1 MRRFWIPLLAL
12 LMVAAL
18 GVPTT
23 VSAQTG
29 PPATPDG
36 LRAFS
41 VTPPGQDGTVTAPE
55 FAEGDYGPHYQDQL
69 EMYASLIDD
78 DDVTEEELTKYFH
91 TMQFGPGDQPEDE
104 YDVREGVTVY
114 RDEFGVPHIY
124 ADSFDGASFALGYV
138 SAEDRMFQMD
148 VFRHAARGTLAGFL
162 GPGTDDAYLKMD
174 IDTRREGYTEEEV
187 QKMFDDFDDKFG
199 ETGVI
204 LQKGLEEY
212 AAGINAYNEEYG
224 ADPSRRAFEYEA
236 TGNPY
241 PADPEEWTAIDTL
254 FIAIL
259 QLRVFGET
267 AGGEIRNAGFYQNL
281 IEKHG
286 PKKGAALYDSFLF
299 QNDPR
304 SPLTIAKAD
313 GDFATQDLGPVDP
326 KSFAIP
332 DKAEKVAERV
342 AARERSREAVLA
354 SMGFKKQASNALL
367 VSAAESKS
375 GNPMLLGGPQV
386 GHAVPSFF
394 MDLDVH
400 APGIDFRGPAVPGAS
415 ALIPLGRGRDYAW
428 SLTTGYSDA
437 VDTRAELLCDPKGG
451 EPKLD
456 STGYIFN
463 GKCKEM
469 ESRTETFEIKP
480 PPTDPAPPSEEERTF
495 YRTVHGPVFER
506 ATVDGKPVA
515 FVKERFFWMKEVDSL
530 PSFYKWNAEVRSIED
545 FADAAQNFTMSF
557 NTFYVD
563 SENIAYFH
571 VGEYPVRT
579 KGVHPSLPTWGTGEW
594 EWQGRRS
601 YSKQPKIINPERGW
615 VSNWNNKPARSWDNF
630 DGFKWGSVH
639 RMKLLAD
646 QMKRLTAGEKQME
659 LADLVDVIRV
669 AATQDGRGVYLGP
682 KMLRKAKRAKDATPE
697 YTAAL
702 ELVEGW
708 IQNGAH
714 RKNKDRD
721 ENMDDGA
728 ALAVFDAW
736 YAALAKQVLGDELD
750 QDAQTLMDAP
760 VTNYNPANGGGFWFD
775 WSSYLNNL
783 MGRETRTKSFPYNLC
798 DDVVTDSK
806 ETCASQVQSALSAA
820 LAQLMKDQGA
830 DMTKWTTPAENIT
843 FDELGA
849 GSVSEIPWQ
858 NRGTENHIVEAVE
871 DLGPGE

>member
-1 MRRFWIPLLAL
+1 
-12 LMVAAL
+12 
-18 GVPTT
+18 
-23 VSAQTG
+23 
-29 PPATPDG
+29 
-36 LRAFS
+36 
-41 VTPPGQDGTVTAPE
+41 VTAAE
-55 FAEGDYGPHYQDQL
+55 FTEGDYGPHYEDQL

-78 DDVTEEELTKYFH
+78 DDVTDEELTKYFH
-91 TMQFGPGDQPEDE
+91 SMQFGPGTEPEDE
-104 YDVREGVTVY
+104 YEVRTGVTVY
-114 RDEFGVPHIY
+114 RDDFGIPHIY

-148 VFRHAARGTLAGFL
+148 IFRHAARGTLAGFL
-162 GPGTDDAYLKMD
+162 GPGRDDAYLKMD
-174 IDTRREGYTEEEV
+174 IDTRREGYTQEEV

-199 ETGVI
+199 ATGVI

-212 AAGINAYNEEYG
+212 AAGINAYNDEH
-224 ADPSRRAFEYEA
+224 AMDPSRRPFEYEA

-241 PADPEEWTAIDTL
+241 PGDPEEWTAVDTL

-267 AGGEIRNAGFYQNL
+267 AGGEISNAGFYQNL

-286 PKKGAALYDSFLF
+286 KKRGTALFDSFLF
-299 QNDPR
+299 QNDAR
-304 SPLTIAKAD
+304 SPLTISKAD
-313 GDFATQDLGPVDP
+313 GDFATQNLGPVDP
-326 KSFAIP
+326 ASFAIP
-332 DKAEKVAERV
+332 DKAEKVAARV
-342 AARERSREAVLA
+342 AARQRSREAVLE

-367 VSAAESKS
+367 VSGAESKT

-415 ALIPLGRGRDYAW
+415 VLIPLGRGRDYAW

-437 VDTRAELLCDPKGG
+437 VDTRAELLCDPKSG

-456 STGYIFN
+456 STGYMFK
-463 GKCKEM
+463 GECKEM
-469 ESRTETFEIKP
+469 KSRTETFEIKP

-530 PSFYKWNAEVRSIED
+530 RSFYEWNTSVRSIED
-545 FADAAQNFTMSF
+545 FAAAAKNFTMSF

-563 SENIAYFH
+563 SEHIGYFH
-571 VGEYPVRT
+571 VGEYPLRT
-579 KGVHPSLPTWGTGEW
+579 KGSHPSLPTWGTGEW
-594 EWQGRRS
+594 EWKGRRS
-601 YSKQPKIINPERGW
+601 YSQQPKIIDPERGW

-639 RMKLLAD
+639 RMRLLAD
-646 QMKRLTAGEKQME
+646 QMKALTAGNKKME
-659 LADLVDVIRV
+659 LSDLVDVIRI
-669 AATQDGRGVYLGP
+669 AATQAGRGVYFDP
-682 KMLRKAKRAKDATPE
+682 KMVRKGKRATNGTPE
-697 YTAAL
+697 TAAAIK
-702 ELVEGW
+702 LVEAW
-708 IQNGAH
+708 IEKGAH
-714 RKNKDRD
+714 RTNKDRD
-721 ENMDDGA
+721 ETMDDGA

-750 QDAQTLMDAP
+750 EDAQTLMDAP
-760 VTNYNPANGGGFWFD
+760 ITNYNPANGGGFWFD
-775 WSSYLNNL
+775 WSSYLLNL
-783 MGRETRTKSFPYNLC
+783 MGRKTRARTFPYNLC
-798 DDVVTDSK
+798 DDVTTETK
-806 ETCASQVQSALSAA
+806 ETCAAQVQTALASALT
-820 LAQLMKDQGA
+820 QLTKDQGA
-830 DMTKWTTPAENIT
+830 DMSKWTTEAENIT

-858 NRGTENHIVEAVE
+858 NRGTENHVVEAVK
-871 DLGPGE
+871 DLGPGD